1 MPLITTHLKD
11 HVGTI
16 TFHDP
21 KRHNV
26 LSSALIDETMQSLD
40 WFQKS
45 KARVLIIR
53 APAGA
58 KVWSAGHDVKEL
70 PLPGRD
76 PLAYSDPLIT
86 VLRGVQNAP
95 MPVIAMI
102 EGSVWGGAC
111 DLALSCDILIGCP
124 TATFCMT
131 PAKIG
136 VPYNASGI
144 LHFMN
149 IMGANIV
156 KEMFFTAKP
165 LSAERAEK
173 VGILNHLVPV
183 EQLEEFTYEMAR
195 DMACHSPLS
204 ISVIKEQ
211 IRLLSSAYPLNP
223 HTFERI
229 QGLRRLVYDSKDYTE
244 GIQAFLEKR
253 TPSFIGE

>member
-1 MPLITTHLKD
+1 MSLIISQLQD
-11 HVGTI
+11 HIGTI
-16 TFHDP
+16 VLDDP
-21 KRHNV
+21 HRRNV
-26 LSSALIDETMQSLD
+26 LSKALVDEVMHAME

-45 KARVLIIR
+45 KTRVLVLR
-53 APAGA
+53 AHSGA
-58 KVWSAGHDVKEL
+58 KVWSAGHDVREL

-76 PLAYSDPLIT
+76 PLAYNDPLIT
-86 VLRGVQNAP
+86 VLRGVQNTP

-124 TATFCMT
+124 TTSFCMT

-165 LSAERAEK
+165 LSAERAER

-183 EQLEEFTYEMAR
+183 DGLEEFTYEMAR
-195 DMACHSPLS
+195 NISRHSPLS

-223 HTFERI
+223 LTFERI
-229 QGLRRLVYDSKDYTE
+229 QGLRRLVYDSTDYTE

-253 TPSFIGE
+253 SPVFTGV